1 MDESTVTRESI
12 IEAARAV
19 AKNCEATLSKTDFIR
34 LTGIGEHHIW
44 RLFPEG
50 GWTKIRELAGIE
62 RHPRDHD
69 ALSDDQLLAEYL
81 RVAKEVGR
89 IPTWSIFESRANVS
103 RSVITRRFGG
113 LSGTLKRLRDFLETH
128 DPLSPLLVELQAKFK
143 HEIPT
148 PPAASTAQALS
159 KNVWAKGSGPVF
171 GQPIDFRG
179 LRHAPINEQ
188 GVVFP
193 FGMVAYELGFIV
205 ESVQAGY
212 PDCEAKR
219 CVDRKTQRWQRVRIE
234 FEFHSS
240 NFAQHGHEQA
250 GCDVVVC
257 WEHDWPEC
265 PLEVVELRSLISSLD
280 A

>member
-1 MDESTVTRESI
+1 MAKITRETI
-12 IEAARAV
+12 IEAARAA
-19 AKNCEATLSKTDFIR
+19 AKDFEGNLSKADFMR
-34 LTGIGEHHIW
+34 LTRIGEHHIW
-44 RLFPEG
+44 RLFPGG
-50 GWTKIRELAGIE
+50 GWTKIRELAGIG
-62 RHPRDHD
+62 RHPNDHD
-69 ALSDDQLLAEYL
+69 VLNDDQLLAEYL
-81 RVAKEVGR
+81 RVAKEAGR
-89 IPTWSIFESRANVS
+89 IPTWSIFESRANFSCSAV
-103 RSVITRRFGG
+103 TRRFGG
-113 LSGTLKRLRDFLETH
+113 LQGTLKRLRDYLEAH
-128 DPLSPLLVELQAKFK
+128 EPESELLVELQAKFK

-148 PPAASTAQALS
+148 PPAASPAHTLS
-159 KNVWAKGSGPVF
+159 KTVWAKGSGPVF

-188 GVVFP
+188 GVVFL

-219 CVDRKTQRWQRVRIE
+219 CVERKAQRWQRVRIE
-234 FEFHSS
+234 FEFCSS
-240 NFAQHGHEQA
+240 NFAQHGHEAA

-265 PLEVVELRSLISSLD
+265 PLEVVELRSLISSLQ

>member
-1 MDESTVTRESI
+1 MGQSTLTRESI

-19 AKNCEATLSKTDFIR
+19 AKDFEGSLSKADFIR
-34 LTGIGEHHIW
+34 LTGIREYHLW

-62 RHPRDHD
+62 LHPQDKD
-69 ALSDDQLLAEYL
+69 ALTDDQLLGEYL
-81 RVAKEVGR
+81 RVAKEIR
-89 IPTWSIFESRANVS
+89 KAPTWSIFESRANVS
-103 RSVITRRFGG
+103 RSALTKRFGG
-113 LSGTLKRLRDFLETH
+113 LQGTLKRLRDYLEAH
-128 DPLSPLLVELQAKFK
+128 EPESPLLVELQAKYK

-148 PPAASTAQALS
+148 PPAISPLGPSNQAT
-159 KNVWAKGSGPVF
+159 WQKGSGPMF

-179 LRHAPINEQ
+179 LRHAPVNEQ
-188 GVVFP
+188 GVIFL

-212 PDCEAKR
+212 PNCEAKR

-234 FEFHSS
+234 FEFCSS
-240 NFAQHGHEQA
+240 NFAQHGLDLA
-250 GCDVVVC
+250 GCDVIVC
-257 WEHDWPEC
+257 WEHDWLQC
-265 PLEVVELRSLISSLD
+265 PLEVVELRSLIGSLE

>member
-1 MDESTVTRESI
+1 MGDITPTRESI

-19 AKNCEATLSKTDFIR
+19 EKDCGAALSKADFMR

-62 RHPRDHD
+62 RHPHDHD
-69 ALSDDQLLAEYL
+69 TLSDEQLLAEYL

-113 LSGTLKRLRDFLETH
+113 LPGTLKRLRDFLEAH

-148 PPAASTAQALS
+148 PPAASATPTLS
-159 KNVWAKGSGPVF
+159 RTVWAKGSGPEF

-188 GVVFP
+188 GVVFL

-219 CVDRKTQRWQRVRIE
+219 CVERKTQRWQRVRIE
-234 FEFHSS
+234 FEFRSS
-240 NFAQHGHEQA
+240 NFAQYRHEVA
-250 GCDVVVC
+250 RCDVVVC

-265 PLEVVELRSLISSLD
+265 PLEVVELRSLISSLE